1 MCHKLKMGATT
12 HYKTQE
18 WNAKQEAKAKIK
30 IDTSEYFN
38 SQRIQFWKN
47 ICFRLYSQKKKKKK
61 SNREKKIQSQFLQK
75 LWLIYES
82 FIVELPS
89 LSLLSK
95 WVGSISRKLTK
106 SEKKC
111 LINWSLLATKQ
122 NNNWKQFPQKYF
134 TFCFPTYITLYVIF
148 LYLPMDTFIRS
159 SLVAQ
164 VVNICLQCKRH
175 KFNPWVEKI
184 PWKRKWQCPPVVLP
198 WESHGQKSL
207 VD

>member
-1 MCHKLKMGATT
+1 MPSKKQKQKSKLILQNIST
-12 HYKTQE
+12 
-18 WNAKQEAKAKIK
+18 AK
-30 IDTSEYFN
+30 EYSFGRTFA
-38 SQRIQFWKN
+38 SDYIPRK
-47 ICFRLYSQKKKKKK
+47 RKKKK